1 MKEDMGKTRIRLPQL
16 TLAIAALSVSLA
28 TAGSTTSAPSL
39 DDAPTSRPASPKVT
53 EALGKKVGPM
63 GPADARHFLAR
74 TGFGGTL
81 TEIGETAN
89 LSREA
94 AVDQLLAKIQPEA
107 LQLPPAYTEQPLA
120 DRRPSRGASREERQ
134 MFNRVRRQEMTA
146 LRGWWA
152 AEMALTDSPFT
163 ERLTLFW
170 HNHFVSES
178 RKVKDADL
186 MYQQN
191 ALLRRHAAGNFRA
204 LLRQISTDGAMVIYL
219 DSQQNRRGKPNENY
233 ARELYELFTLGE
245 GHYTE
250 DDIRETA
257 RALTGWRVNRRE
269 NSVNFVRRQHD
280 STSKMIFGDRGR
292 HDLDDVIR
300 IVLEKPQVAQH
311 IVGKLW
317 QEFVSP
323 DRNEAEIAAIAQVFR
338 DSNYELKPLYRAL
351 FLTPSFW
358 IETNRGALFRSP
370 ADLVIGTA
378 RVLGIERVPPGSLVR
393 AMAGMGQAL
402 FDPPNVK
409 GWPGGERWITTDSLL
424 GRRQF
429 IERSLLGLAGRAAR
443 RGMDEN
449 SMEGGSM
456 DGSMDDG
463 KGRPDRRR
471 RGRRRPNPMTPLRD
485 SWLALGSTNQERAQ
499 LLETYLCPL
508 NAITEPKRSED
519 PAETLSRLLLDP
531 TYQLK

>member
-1 MKEDMGKTRIRLPQL
+1 MLGNTRLRLPAL
-16 TLAIAALSVSLA
+16 VFGAVAIAFAFGVERSA
-28 TAGSTTSAPSL
+28 TSAPPN
-39 DDAPTSRPASPKVT
+39 DDAPTSRPAKPKVSET
-53 EALGKKVGPM
+53 PAVKEGPM
-63 GPADARHFLAR
+63 GAADARHFLAR

-81 TEIGETAN
+81 KEIGETAK
-89 LSREA
+89 LTREA

-107 LQLPPAYTEQPLA
+107 LQLPPAYTELPLA
-120 DRRPSRGASREERQ
+120 DRRPSRGATREERQ

-186 MYQQN
+186 MYHQN
-191 ALLRRHAAGNFRA
+191 ALLRRHAAGNFGK
-204 LLRQISTDGAMVIYL
+204 LLREISTDGAMVIYL

-269 NSVNFVRRQHD
+269 NSVNFVNRLHD
-280 STSKMIFGDRGR
+280 RTAKTIFGKTGR
-292 HDLDDVIR
+292 HTIDDVIQ
-300 IVLEKPQVAQH
+300 IVLEKPQVANH

-317 QEFVSP
+317 AEFVSP
-323 DRNEAEIAAIAQVFR
+323 DRNEEEIAALAKVFR
-338 DSNYELKPLYRAL
+338 ESNYELRPLYRAL

-358 IETNRGALFRSP
+358 VETNRGALFRSP

-378 RVLGIERVPPGSLVR
+378 RVLGLERVPPGSLVR
-393 AMAGMGQAL
+393 AMGGMGQAL

-424 GRRQF
+424 TRRQF

-443 RGMDEN
+443 GGTDEP
-449 SMEGGSM
+449 SMGGDSM
-456 DGSMDDG
+456 GGSMDDG
-463 KGRPDRRR
+463 NGEGRTDRRR
-471 RGRRRPNPMTPLRD
+471 RGRQRRNPMTPLRD
-485 SWLALGSTNQERAQ
+485 SWMALGSTNRERAEA
-499 LLETYLCPL
+499 LEIYLSPL
-508 NAITEPKRSED
+508 GAITEPKKSEN
-519 PAETLSRLLLDP
+519 PGETLSRLLLDP